1 MLNCKIKKLLK
12 IINTYKTK
20 YFNDCNIVI
29 YKKNTMTYFFIS
41 KKNKY
46 VYA

>member
-12 IINTYKTK
+12 IINIYKTK

-29 YKKNTMTYFFIS
+29 YKKKYYDIFFYFQ
-41 KKNKY
+41 KK
-46 VYA
+46 